1 MEIPD
6 PSLLMLRSLMIR
18 VKLQTVAPQIS
29 FMWMTGK
36 RWTRSTT
43 SSLNF
48 SRSTYPEFEGVISP
62 SPTNQKCRIMSKW
75 VQFYHKINKFDL
87 VNMRFTDEFSVV
99 EMYGTDSILPV
110 DGRFNMSSIR
120 AEIQKYIESME
131 KIKSFDPCAFSILTG
146 SSILCASESPVYNL

>member
-1 MEIPD
+1 M
-6 PSLLMLRSLMIR
+6 R
-18 VKLQTVAPQIS
+18 
-29 FMWMTGK
+29 K
-36 RWTRSTT
+36 R
-43 SSLNF
+43 
-48 SRSTYPEFEGVISP
+48 
-62 SPTNQKCRIMSKW
+62 KW

-87 VNMRFTDEFSVV
+87 VNMRFTDDFSIV

>member
-1 MEIPD
+1 
-6 PSLLMLRSLMIR
+6 
-18 VKLQTVAPQIS
+18 
-29 FMWMTGK
+29 
-36 RWTRSTT
+36 
-43 SSLNF
+43 
-48 SRSTYPEFEGVISP
+48 
-62 SPTNQKCRIMSKW
+62 MSKW
-75 VQFYHKINKFDL
+75 VRFYHKINKFDL

>member
-1 MEIPD
+1 
-6 PSLLMLRSLMIR
+6 
-18 VKLQTVAPQIS
+18 
-29 FMWMTGK
+29 
-36 RWTRSTT
+36 
-43 SSLNF
+43 
-48 SRSTYPEFEGVISP
+48 
-62 SPTNQKCRIMSKW
+62 MSKW

-99 EMYGTDSILPV
+99 EMCGTDSILPV

-131 KIKSFDPCAFSILTG
+131 KIKSFDPCEFSILTG